1 MKKILF
7 ITFIIFVLINVNI
20 YSKKIINPID
30 ENAKRLIAEVDDL
43 ILSYKIERVQSYS
56 IKARSIINELKELA
70 KNNKYFE
77 AKVIGLTCQLE
88 MANNN
93 FENVTNYISG
103 MEKRN
108 KDEELLYIIKSE
120 LEEDKKNKEKILLK
134 GIKRVENPVY
144 LKLYLANN
152 YYLKGEFVK
161 AVKYYD
167 EIYPE
172 LSDTYKKA
180 YEVMRNLAS
189 EFSKNPPNNI
199 EIIEILN
206 KDQIT
211 IKDMLEIMFYESKLL
226 SFIEVPR
233 SQPIKKIFNT
243 LYESDFFYQYQLDK
257 ISFNSILQRKDLAY
271 FLQALL
277 VKLEDNPS
285 LKTKY
290 IGKYA
295 AIGDESPIPDIDI
308 NQLIYYLNEQ

>member
-199 EIIEILN
+199 EIIETLN

-226 SFIEVPR
+226 SFIAR
-233 SQPIKKIFNT
+233 GIF
-243 LYESDFFYQYQLDK
+243 LSSMVLDL
-257 ISFNSILQRKDLAY
+257 IPY
-271 FLQALL
+271 FL
-277 VKLEDNPS
+277 K
-285 LKTKY
+285 
-290 IGKYA
+290 I
-295 AIGDESPIPDIDI
+295 
-308 NQLIYYLNEQ
+308 